1 MKILVTGSTG
11 FIGSQICKALLKQ
24 GDRVRAFHRPNS
36 PLTALEGLEL
46 EHALGDITRPEDL
59 APAMH
64 GIEAVFHTAAF
75 VGRRDPRLI
84 YQISVAGTRNVL
96 EAASHAGVRRVV
108 HTSSVA
114 ALGVPLEQDQRKDL
128 PPMPMN
134 ENHSWNIPAG
144 RWPYGYHKHLAEQEV
159 QKAVAV
165 GLDAVIVNPAL
176 VIGAGDLNRIAGDIL
191 IRVAKRG
198 IPVMIKGGLN
208 LVHID
213 DVVRGHL
220 VALEQGKTGE
230 RYILGNENVT
240 HVQYLQM
247 AAAAAGVKAPALLL
261 PTALV
266 RSPRAPVT
274 LTGKVLSLP
283 INGQMLEQAGYYFYF
298 DVTKA
303 ENELALKER
312 KPVRQAVQEAID
324 WYREMG
330 II

>member
-11 FIGSQICKALLKQ
+11 FIGSHICKALLDQ
-24 GDRVRAFHRPNS
+24 GRQVRAFHRPNS
-36 PLTALEGLEL
+36 PLTALQGLAL
-46 EHALGDITRPEDL
+46 EHALGDITRPDDL
-59 APAMH
+59 VEAMR
-64 GIEAVFHTAAF
+64 GVEAVFHTAAF

-84 YQISVAGTRNVL
+84 YQISVQGTHNVL
-96 EAASHAGVRRVV
+96 EAARTAGVQRVV

-114 ALGVPLEQDQRKDL
+114 ALGVPLEQDHHKDM
-128 PPMPMN
+128 PPILMN
-134 ENHSWNIPAG
+134 ETHSWNISPG

-191 IRVAKRG
+191 VRVAKGG
-198 IPVMIKGGLN
+198 IPVVVKGGLN
-208 LVHID
+208 LIHID

-220 VALEQGKTGE
+220 AALEHGKTGE
-230 RYILGNENVT
+230 RYILGSENVT

-247 AAAAAGVKAPALLL
+247 AAAAAGVRAPALIL

-266 RSPRAPVT
+266 RSLRTPAM
-274 LTGKVLSLP
+274 LLGNFLSLP

-298 DVTKA
+298 DVAKA
-303 ENELALKER
+303 ENELALRER

-324 WYREMG
+324 WYRSAG
-330 II
+330 VI